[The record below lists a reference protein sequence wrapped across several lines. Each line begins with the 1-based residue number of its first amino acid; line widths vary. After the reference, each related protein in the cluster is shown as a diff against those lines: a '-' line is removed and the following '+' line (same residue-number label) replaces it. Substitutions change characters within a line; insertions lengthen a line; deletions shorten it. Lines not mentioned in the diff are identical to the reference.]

1 MDGVRTKQ
9 AKWSGGRDLNPH
21 LTPNPMGTK
30 RGKKS
35 IG

>member
-1 MDGVRTKQ
+1 MD
-9 AKWSGGRDLNPH
+9 ALKWSGWRDLNPH
-21 LTPNPMGTK
+21 LTPNPFETK